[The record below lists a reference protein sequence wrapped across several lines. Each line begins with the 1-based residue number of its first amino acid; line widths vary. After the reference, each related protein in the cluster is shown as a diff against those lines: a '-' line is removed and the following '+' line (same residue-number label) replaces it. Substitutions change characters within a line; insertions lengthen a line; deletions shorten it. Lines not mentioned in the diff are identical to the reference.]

1 MAPPPEGRV
10 PWMARVT
17 NSPGAQNCLEQ
28 FWTARARVRR
38 TEAGKPQQIWTH
50 FSAARRARTR
60 DGSGN
65 PSLSAHSWLY
75 PISQHWTHFSAARR
89 ASAKDGAGNP
99 ILAATPRAWALFIYA
114 DETEDL
120 VRTLRCDKMAG

>member
-50 FSAARRARTR
+50 FSAARRA
-60 DGSGN
+60 
-65 PSLSAHSWLY
+65 
-75 PISQHWTHFSAARR
+75 
-89 ASAKDGAGNP
+89 SAKDGAGNP
-99 ILAATPRAWALFIYA
+99 SQPTPKAWALFI
-114 DETEDL
+114 EL
-120 VRTLRCDKMAG
+120 VLTFYDI